1 MLHSLYLLNK
11 NFIFFYCE
19 LTESSSRFSKLLPGT
34 LGEGRKVLALTQSVG
49 IIKSWFNGENGYGF
63 IHPDDGGEAVFVH
76 YTCIAPH
83 AKIKSLE
90 KGARVT
96 YEVAKRKMGGL
107 WAKDVCWAD

>member
-1 MLHSLYLLNK
+1 
-11 NFIFFYCE
+11 
-19 LTESSSRFSKLLPGT
+19 
-34 LGEGRKVLALTQSVG
+34 
-49 IIKSWFNGENGYGF
+49 
-63 IHPDDGGEAVFVH
+63 VH
-76 YTCIAPH
+76 HTCIAPH